1 MLYNQGLHPFLEDG
15 EPSENLKNNIL
26 NARRRRNPED
36 FSPLA
41 EDLFSKMTFLEPS
54 QRYTIDEVAQHPW
67 ITRDFNT
74 KIPLTSNETVQ
85 AFQQQYTL
93 KKVYLVREI

>member
-1 MLYNQGLHPFLEDG
+1 MLYNHGLHPFLEDN
-15 EPSENLKNNIL
+15 EHTDNLKNNIL
-26 NARRRRNPED
+26 NGKRRHNPKN

-67 ITRDFNT
+67 ITRAFHT

-93 KKVYLVREI
+93 KNVNDNK